1 LCVNLKKKRPSKL
14 IRVLGPAPAVVSRIR
29 GSYRWNV
36 LLKAKTV
43 PQLVKLLR
51 KTLKNFIRDVFIK
64 LDVPEGHAEIIAK
77 VLISSDLRG
86 IDSHGIQRLKMY
98 YDRIKEGIY
107 NPKTNIKVI
116 SDNKATAVLDG
127 GCGMGHVIAYLS
139 MRLAIEKA
147 KKYGIGAV
155 AVRNSTHFGIAGYYS
170 LMAIN
175 EGMIGFV
182 TTNTRPS
189 VPPTF
194 GIEPM
199 LGTNPL
205 TYGAPTD
212 EDFPF
217 LIDCA
222 TSIIQRGKVE
232 VFNRLH
238 KPIPEGLIISSNGN
252 SKTDPDV
259 ILNKLINR
267 SAALLPLGG
276 LGEDT
281 SGHKG
286 YGYATFAEI
295 LSSAL
300 QDGVYLKDTAGV
312 IENGQKKLK
321 VGHFFLAINIQNFIP
336 VKKFKKITGNIMRD
350 LRRSKKAPG
359 KDRIYTAGEKEY
371 YNEVERKKI
380 GIPINKSI
388 QKDIKIIQK
397 ELKLNNYN
405 FPF

>member
-1 LCVNLKKKRPSKL
+1 MVEKALNETDSTTMNDIVYLEVD
-14 IRVLGPAPAVVSRIR
+14 VLRD
-29 GSYRWNV
+29 
-36 LLKAKTV
+36 
-43 PQLVKLLR
+43 
-51 KTLKNFIRDVFIK
+51 FIRDVFIK
-64 LDVPEGHAEIIAK
+64 LEVPEGHAEIIAK
-77 VLISSDLRG
+77 VLISSDLKG
-86 IDSHGIQRLKMY
+86 IDSHGVQRLKMY

-107 NPKTNIKVI
+107 NPKTKIKI
-116 SDNKATAVLDG
+116 IRDDKTTAVLDG
-127 GCGMGHVIAYLS
+127 GCGMGHVIAYLA

-147 KKYGIGAV
+147 KKYGVGAV

-170 LMAIN
+170 SMAIK

-182 TTNTRPS
+182 TTNTRPA

-232 VFNRLH
+232 VYNRLH
-238 KPIPEGLIISSNGN
+238 KPLPDGLIISSNGN
-252 SKTDPDV
+252 SKTDPNV
-259 ILNKLINR
+259 VLNKLVNR

-276 LGEDT
+276 KGEDT

-286 YGYATFAEI
+286 YGYATFVEI

-300 QDGVYLKDTAGV
+300 QDGVYLKDTAGIV
-312 IENGQKKLK
+312 ENGQKRLK
-321 VGHFFLAINIQNFIP
+321 VGHFFLVINIQNFIP
-336 VKKFKKITGNIMRD
+336 LERFKEISGNIMRE
-350 LRRSKKAPG
+350 LRSSKKAPG
-359 KDRIYTAGEKEY
+359 KERIYTAGEKEY
-371 YNEVERKKI
+371 YNELERRNT
-380 GIPINKSI
+380 GIPINKSL
-388 QKDIKIIQK
+388 QNDIKIIQK
-397 ELKLNNYN
+397 ELKLDKYK